1 MPSQPGE
8 SDPPRTE
15 TRPANRRGVLYVAAC
30 AAPPASDVGELVKLA
45 QSDGWTVCVVTSP
58 EGARWVD
65 AKALEELT
73 GYPVRSTYRLP
84 GEGESLPEAD
94 AIVVVPATFNTV
106 NKFRYGIA
114 DTFLVS
120 SLSEA
125 LSTGTP
131 IILAPN
137 VKAILAAHPAFEASL
152 EELRRWGVHVL
163 DQSPNPRGVRIPS
176 WEAILAAVNAC
187 T

>member
-1 MPSQPGE
+1 MAHEPGAGG
-8 SDPPRTE
+8 SPG
-15 TRPANRRGVLYVAAC
+15 PADGRGVLYVVAC
-30 AAPPASDVGELVKLA
+30 AAPPASDIGELVKLA
-45 QSDGWTVCVVTSP
+45 QADGWVVCVIPTP
-58 EGARWVD
+58 EAMGWIRA
-65 AKALEELT
+65 AALEELT
-73 GYPVRSTYRLP
+73 GYSVRSTYRLP

-114 DTFLVS
+114 DTPAVGL
-120 SLSEA
+120 LCEA
-125 LSTGTP
+125 LSTDTP

-152 EELRRWGVHVL
+152 DELRRWGVRVL
-163 DQSPNPRGVRIPS
+163 DQSPNPRGARIPP
-176 WEAILAAVNAC
+176 WREILAAVNTAG